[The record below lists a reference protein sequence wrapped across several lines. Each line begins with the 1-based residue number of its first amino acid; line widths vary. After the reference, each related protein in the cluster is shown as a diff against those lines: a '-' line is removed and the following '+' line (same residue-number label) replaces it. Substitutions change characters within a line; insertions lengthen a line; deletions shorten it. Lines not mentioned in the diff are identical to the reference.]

1 MPMTE
6 LIQTLLLVC
15 IPTGL
20 VVWLVHSMMSKYI
33 DQQRFMQLQ
42 SNSQHNS
49 KDILQIKLQA
59 YERLTLCME
68 RIDMRQLLI
77 RIRMQ
82 EMNNKD
88 LQNALMVAIQQE
100 FEHNMIQ
107 QLYVSDKLWEIIKAA
122 KENML
127 KLIITASAP
136 LNTTGDSE
144 ELANNLLK
152 GYMSDGISSIET
164 ALKAIKQ
171 ETRLLL

>member
-1 MPMTE
+1 MIE
-6 LIQTLLLVC
+6 LIKTILLVF

-20 VVWLVHSMMSKYI
+20 VVWLVHNMMSKYI

-42 SNSQHNS
+42 SKSQSNS

-59 YERLTLCME
+59 YERLALCME
-68 RIDMRQLLI
+68 RIDIRQLLI
-77 RIRMQ
+77 RIRMPD
-82 EMNNKD
+82 MSNND

-107 QLYVSDKLWEIIKAA
+107 QLYISDQLWEIIKAA

-127 KLIITASAP
+127 KLIMVESDS
-136 LNTTGDSE
+136 LNPKANSQ
-144 ELANNLLK
+144 ELADNLLK
-152 GYMSDGISSIET
+152 SFMSDGIASIQT